1 MAELW
6 EVDRR
11 QSDALERLER
21 SHRNALARQ
30 RDNDSRRRAFQ
41 REAVIIE
48 GENAEALMKLK
59 HELDRENRL
68 LDYAFNCAEDAREVD
83 RLATEIAIQRR
94 DDYIRHQWTLESD
107 YFSLEA
113 KVIEALAGCVI
124 NERKLH
130 IEHNQNMEAK
140 AADHENTM
148 ELETHK
154 NELNKD
160 YFQFTEGMRF
170 AQAEKS
176 EQKKRGKVA
185 EIIAH
190 MEKFEDRKGG

>member
-6 EVDRR
+6 EVNQR

-21 SHRNALARQ
+21 SHQNALARQ
-30 RDNDSRRRAFQ
+30 RENEARRRSFQ
-41 REAVIIE
+41 REATIIE
-48 GENAEALMKLK
+48 GENAEALMKLQ
-59 HELDRENRL
+59 HELNRENRL
-68 LDYAFNCAEDAREVD
+68 LDHAFNRAEDAREVE
-83 RLATEIAIQRR
+83 RLTTEIAIQRR
-94 DDYIRHQWTLESD
+94 DDFVRHQWQLESD

-113 KVIEALAGCVI
+113 KIIEALAGCVI
-124 NERKLH
+124 NERRLH
-130 IEHNQNMEAK
+130 IEHKQNMDAK

-160 YFQFTEGMRF
+160 YFQFTEGMKF
-170 AQAEKS
+170 AQAERS
-176 EQKKRGKVA
+176 ESRKRGKVA

-190 MEKFEDRKGG
+190 MEKMENKQ